1 MTSELLAV
9 ADHRAGVGL
18 FDTAS
23 FEHVETIAVPP
34 EPHELAFDPAR
45 RLLYATIT
53 YRSGFY
59 GHNEKASELVVIDV
73 DRREAEVVDLAPEHA
88 PHGIVVREDLVYVSV
103 EEGPAGEG
111 GLLLLDPGTR
121 KVMDRIATGAPGP
134 HWFVPT
140 PDGAKAYVTNKEAPF
155 VSVVDLAARKVA
167 DRIPVPTS
175 EGLAIAPDGL
185 RAFVASPMYGLD
197 PAPGAPGIRVID
209 TATDKIVK
217 VLEVG
222 GPVIPVHVTADGTL
236 LAAEVSHDGGR
247 LNVYEPHTLALRGRV
262 DVGAFPLTIHSSPDG
277 SRAYAANGGSGTVSV
292 VDLETL
298 TLTATMTVS
307 AGSAHGL
314 ATIPAT

>member
-59 GHNEKASELVVIDV
+59 GSEAKASELVVIDV
-73 DRREAEVVDLAPEHA
+73 DRRSADVVDLAPEHA
-88 PHGIVVREDLVYVSV
+88 PHGIVVRGDLVYVSV
-103 EEGPAGEG
+103 EAGPAGEG
-111 GLLLLDPGTR
+111 GLLVIDAGTR
-121 KVMDRIATGAPGP
+121 KVVDRIATGAPGP
-134 HWFVPT
+134 HWFALT
-140 PDGAKAYVTNKEAPF
+140 PDGAKAYVSNKEAPF
-155 VSVVDLAARKVA
+155 VSVVDLASCEVVG
-167 DRIPVPTS
+167 RIPVPSS
-175 EGLAIAPDGL
+175 EGLAMTPDG
-185 RAFVASPMYGLD
+185 RRVFVASPMFGRE
-197 PAPGAPGIRVID
+197 PGPGDLGIRVID
-209 TATDKIVK
+209 TAAGEVVQ

-222 GPVIPVHVTADGTL
+222 GQVIPVHVTADGTL
-236 LAAEVSHDGGR
+236 LAAEVAHDGGR
-247 LNVYEPHTLALRGRV
+247 VNVYEPDSLALRGSV
-262 DVGAFPLTIHSSPDG
+262 DVGVFPLTLHSSPDG

-292 VDLETL
+292 VDLKTL
-298 TLTATMTVS
+298 RVTATMNVS

-314 ATIPAT
+314 AIIPA